1 MKKKPTKTTK
11 PLGKI
16 RQNVSLDDDVRDL
29 LRKAAKAKK
38 TSVSGLITRWVM
50 ESGEF
55 ATLRVMEDPK
65 QDSGDKANSSRSG
78 HV

>member
-1 MKKKPTKTTK
+1 MKTKTTK
-11 PLGKI
+11 PVGKI
-16 RQNVSLDDDVRDL
+16 RQNVSLDPDVQDL

-38 TSVSGLITRWVM
+38 TTVSSLITRWVM

-65 QDSGDKANSSRSG
+65 RDRGEQAK
-78 HV
+78 